1 MSELDFLRVAVDKA
15 GPVPAA
21 LVVIAVCG
29 LLFWVLWGRL
39 SKGVVKD
46 AAEVDTYKML
56 VEDNKRLSG
65 LVESLGEEIRQMR
78 AAHAKDIEAMQRS
91 LFEERDSCFRRMS
104 ELKRKVE
111 NLERRLGGRAGGSGY
126 KKERGV

>member
-1 MSELDFLRVAVDKA
+1 MSELEFLRVAVDKA

-21 LVVIAVCG
+21 LVVLAVSG

-46 AAEVDTYKML
+46 SAEVDTYKML
-56 VEDNKRLSG
+56 VDENKRLRDS
-65 LVESLGEEIRQMR
+65 VENLAEEIQQMR

-91 LFEERDSCFRRMS
+91 LFEERESCFRRMS

-111 NLERRLGGRAGGSGY
+111 SLERRLSGRAGGAGY